1 MSVEMTKD
9 KKIQEKSDR
18 INRKEIMDERWTFK
32 KFFSKVN
39 VILILVVLIII
50 FTVIN
55 QRFFTFQN
63 FQFVLKQSSI
73 LLIAAIG
80 GTFIILMGSIDL
92 SVGGV
97 ASLTCV
103 ASAIFAN
110 YHVDYPF
117 AGGLVII
124 ECIVIGMA
132 FGLINGFILVKG
144 KIPSFLVT
152 LGIGTI
158 AGGIALLLTGGFTVP
173 TFTPSFRWLG
183 VGSVLG
189 IPALGIGAAIIY
201 IVGIFISNS
210 TRLGKYVFAIGGG
223 EQATRF
229 SGVSVDKIKLITF
242 AIAGA
247 FYGLSGSL
255 LAARIGAGS
264 SKAGEGLVLDVIAAV
279 VMSGTSLTGGV
290 GSPAR
295 TILGVLI
302 ITVLGNGLNIIGVS
316 PHVQVVIKGIIVIL
330 AVFTTIDRSRVVIM
344 K

>member
-1 MSVEMTKD
+1 M
-9 KKIQEKSDR
+9 
-18 INRKEIMDERWTFK
+18 INNKNEFKETPHSNREGSTEERFGFK
-32 KFFSKVN
+32 NIFSKVN
-39 VILILVVLIII
+39 VVLILVVLVII
-50 FTVIN
+50 FAAIN
-55 QRFFTFQN
+55 SRFFTFQN
-63 FQFVLKQSSI
+63 FQFILKQSSI
-73 LLIAAIG
+73 LLISAIG

-110 YHVDYPF
+110 HHANYPF
-117 AGGLVII
+117 AGGIVII
-124 ECIVIGMA
+124 ESMIIGMA
-132 FGLINGFILVKG
+132 FGVINGFILVKG

-158 AGGIALLLTGGFTVP
+158 SGGVALLLTGGFTVP

-183 VGSVLG
+183 IGNVLK
-189 IPALGIGAAIIY
+189 IPALGIAAAIIY
-201 IVGIFISNS
+201 VFGVFISNR
-210 TRLGKYVFAIGGG
+210 TRLGKYVFSIGGG

-229 SGVSVDKIKLITF
+229 SGVAVDKIKLVVF
-242 AIAGA
+242 AMAGA
-247 FYGLSGSL
+247 LYGLSGSL

-330 AVFTTIDRSRVVIM
+330 AVFTTIDRSRVIIM